1 MSNMDLLHE
10 YLLYYRYHLFKNTCY
25 EMTLCRL
32 AWHQYKSLFYII
44 EFGMLLL
51 KLDIL
56 RHRIMGTH
64 HVQYSVLKT
73 PEQTKQRP
81 ASLIYSKQHDLTK
94 NGFLT

>member
-1 MSNMDLLHE
+1 
-10 YLLYYRYHLFKNTCY
+10 
-25 EMTLCRL
+25 
-32 AWHQYKSLFYII
+32 
-44 EFGMLLL
+44 MLLL

-94 NGFLT
+94 NGFLTQIKKDISLDQTGSNDSYECEIT

>member
-1 MSNMDLLHE
+1 
-10 YLLYYRYHLFKNTCY
+10 
-25 EMTLCRL
+25 
-32 AWHQYKSLFYII
+32 
-44 EFGMLLL
+44 MLLL

-56 RHRIMGTH
+56 RHRIMGAH

-94 NGFLT
+94 NGFLTQIKCLIWRILALIKLAPMTVMSVK